1 VPPTTAESL
10 RSAHPTP
17 PATAQDGRRIVGNTA
32 ALAGSNLW
40 RILISFVL
48 QLLIFRQLGTAA
60 LGVYSLALA
69 YLNLCQTMTDLGLP
83 GLLVRELAQAP
94 HLRRSYFRLALSRQ
108 LAAAVIIAGGLGFTT
123 TVAPFSPELRGAL
136 WCIGAS
142 LPWYAVTSATQTLF
156 QAGERMELVMGVELC
171 INTLILLLSIG
182 VLWVGGGVVMVV
194 AVIIGT
200 QVISAGLGLWLIR
213 RSGLLAAP
221 QLPLPTDGRPLWRRL
236 APFYTLSL
244 ADVLMQRVDL
254 LLLSF
259 LANEAIVGIYSAAYN
274 LVRVLLKLI
283 QSFLQALYPTLSR
296 LRLRAPIRYRQMADL
311 SLRAGLLLLLPALL
325 IGGFAAEGALRLVY
339 GSVDPVTVLVL
350 RVLLITGI
358 TALVMGFVNLLFLVE
373 QRPRWSVVNTAV
385 NVAVVALLLPLLEG
399 RSGASGA
406 AYAVAGAGG
415 VSAISALAL
424 AGRRSLPIAWRSLA
438 LILGGGLVALT
449 LAVLSPGA
457 WPVQAA
463 VAVTAYVLLIL
474 AIGLVSPA
482 DRALVRATLAR
493 PPAS

>member
-1 VPPTTAESL
+1 VPPATAEPL
-10 RSAHPTP
+10 LPAHTAPT
-17 PATAQDGRRIVGNTA
+17 ATAQDGRRIVGNTA

-48 QLLIFRQLGTAA
+48 QLVIFRQLGASA

-69 YLNLCQTMTDLGLP
+69 YLNLSQVMTDLGFP

-94 HLRRSYFRLALSRQ
+94 QLRRSYFRLALLRQ
-108 LAAAVIIAGGLGFTT
+108 LGAALVIALGLVLLTT
-123 TVAPFSPELRGAL
+123 IAPFSDELRGAL

-182 VLWVGGGVVMVV
+182 VLWLGGGVVALV

-200 QVISAGLGLWLIR
+200 QIISAGLGLWLIR
-213 RSGLLAAP
+213 RSRLLAAP
-221 QLPLPTDGRPLWRRL
+221 QLPLPEDGRPLWRRI

-296 LRLRAPIRYRQMADL
+296 LRLRAPARYRQLAEL
-311 SLRAGLLLLLPALL
+311 SLRAGLLLLLPILL
-325 IGGFAAEGALRLVY
+325 IGAFAAPTALRFVY
-339 GSVDPVTVLVL
+339 GDVESTTILVL
-350 RVLLITGI
+350 RILLIAGVTVF
-358 TALVMGFVNLLFLVE
+358 LMGFINMVFLVE
-373 QRPRWSVVNTAV
+373 HRPRWSLLNTAI
-385 NVAVVALLLPLLEG
+385 NVAAVIILLPLLEG
-399 RSGASGA
+399 KYGAPGA
-406 AYAVAGAGG
+406 AAAVVGAGG
-415 VSAISALAL
+415 VSTLSALVLAYQRALPIPWRAL
-424 AGRRSLPIAWRSLA
+424 AMISGIAL
-438 LILGGGLVALT
+438 LVAAV
-449 LAVLSPGA
+449 AVLLPGP
-457 WPVQAA
+457 WPVQAV
-463 VAVTAYVLLIL
+463 VAVSAYLLLIVV
-474 AIGLVSPA
+474 AGLISPA

-493 PPAS
+493 RPAR